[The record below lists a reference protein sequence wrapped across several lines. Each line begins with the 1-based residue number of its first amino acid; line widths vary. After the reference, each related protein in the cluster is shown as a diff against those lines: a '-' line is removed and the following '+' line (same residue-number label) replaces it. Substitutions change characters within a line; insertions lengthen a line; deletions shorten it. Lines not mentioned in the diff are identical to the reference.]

1 MSAINLLSTE
11 KMVSLTQNWIQEERK
26 TIAAIPQ
33 ASGLLLN
40 LDSLFK
46 TLFVVVESDGKA
58 EEKVR
63 SISRQQAAIDR
74 THDHLFRGVFFFLTS
89 RANFIASQGDED
101 GFRDLLTLRD
111 QLYPD
116 GLSGT
121 NFSYDE
127 EAGAAE
133 LLERRLTPEISAKLT
148 KMIAY
153 QDETKTITLLQQITL
168 QISLANK
175 LRELEQEKKKAEA
188 EAEANPTPTRSDA
201 RKVRLE
207 WIDTVRTFERSLRA
221 ARRAKTTDAATEALL
236 LKPLREA
243 AEEAQRKAAEDKK
256 KDKPDPSEGEKK

>member
-11 KMVSLTQNWIQEERK
+11 KMVSLTQAWIQEER
-26 TIAAIPQ
+26 AALSAIPQ
-33 ASGLLLN
+33 VSGLLVN

-46 TLFVVVESDGKA
+46 RLFVVVESDGKA

-63 SISRQQAAIDR
+63 GISRQQASTDR
-74 THDHLFRGVFFFLTS
+74 THDHLLRGVFYFLTS
-89 RANFIASQGDED
+89 RANFLAALGDED
-101 GFRDLLTLRD
+101 GLKELLTLRD

-133 LLERRLTPEISAKLT
+133 LLERRLTDELSAKLSR
-148 KMIAY
+148 IVAY
-153 QDETKTITLLQQITL
+153 QDETKTITLLQQIKL
-168 QISLANK
+168 QTSLAKK
-175 LRELEQEKKKAEA
+175 LRSLEQEKQKAEA
-188 EAEANPTPTRSDA
+188 EADANPTPTRSDA

-207 WIDTVRTFERSLRA
+207 WIDTVRTVERSLRA
-221 ARRAKTTDAATEALL
+221 ARRSNNTDEVTEQRL

-243 AEEAQRKAAEDKK
+243 AEEAHRKHLEDKK
-256 KDKPDPSEGEKK
+256 RANDPTNGEPK